1 MEYCLC
7 VQWVREMVS
16 VQVNQLKCNLNQNR
30 KNSQKSSSDYCN
42 LIKLK
47 DDIDWLLLGP
57 GHDIIMQIHKQMQFS
72 GVADEN
78 LKHFSIYLYFT
89 CTIGWNHTYLVLLYP
104 KDQMITLK
112 TQKYLYKLMHVV
124 HPAPFQWYIWC
135 IPAVY

>member
-30 KNSQKSSSDYCN
+30 KNSQKSSSDYYN

-72 GVADEN
+72 GVTDEN
-78 LKHFSIYLYFT
+78 LKHFSIYLHFT
-89 CTIGWNHTYLVLLYP
+89 CTIG
-104 KDQMITLK
+104 
-112 TQKYLYKLMHVV
+112 
-124 HPAPFQWYIWC
+124 
-135 IPAVY
+135 